1 MTLGHFRSLAGYAKQ
16 IATSPSKALLG
27 KYIRARLGVSEGKAI
42 TMDDLKKYG
51 RKTIDISL
59 LGEGV
64 YYFDF
69 SVDGGKSSG
78 LKYGVQ
84 DVPVSLVEEDPAPYN
99 N

>member
-1 MTLGHFRSLAGYAKQ
+1 
-16 IATSPSKALLG
+16 
-27 KYIRARLGVSEGKAI
+27 
-42 TMDDLKKYG
+42 MDDLKKYG

-84 DVPVSLVEEDPAPYN
+84 DVPVSLVAENPAPYN